1 MRTYKLV
8 AAINFTD
15 VHTDEKY
22 KAGQELNVSEERA
35 LELFSSPNHLV
46 KYVSHEDDDD
56 TDIASIIS
64 EKDALKTENDTLK
77 KDLENLTEEYDK
89 LKLQLENNKDDTS
102 GKTEDTSKKNK

>member
-1 MRTYKLV
+1 MRNYKLV

-15 VHTDEKY
+15 IHTKEKY

-46 KYVSHEDDDD
+46 KYVSHEE
-56 TDIASIIS
+56 DIDVNSIIA

-77 KDLENLTEEYDK
+77 DNLDNLTAKYEK
-89 LKLQLENNKDDTS
+89 LKLQVEKTNNNDDTS
-102 GKTEDTSKKNK
+102 DKNKDKSK

>member
-46 KYVSHEDDDD
+46 KYVSHEDD

-64 EKDALKTENDTLK
+64 EKDTLKTENDTLK

>member
-35 LELFSSPNHLV
+35 LELFSSPYHLV
-46 KYVSHEDDDD
+46 KYVSHEDD

-77 KDLENLTEEYDK
+77 KDLENLTEDK